1 MSWGCSTPGVAGLV
15 RGSWSSRSR
24 AALALGL
31 VRDREAVPALVR
43 VLDDPHDEIR
53 AAAVDAL
60 GSIGD
65 VAAVQALL
73 ARVGEQSRHQQ
84 ARLVEALRRI
94 GPAVTA
100 SVVTLGTEAPGE
112 RRMIAEILALVGGTG
127 ARVTLMEWTSDAD
140 ALVCAASWRAIGMIG
155 MDERAAYHALR
166 ALNDQDPRVRAQA
179 AQALGRTGRLDF
191 VPYLQSHLDDEW
203 EVAAQGARALAR
215 LGDEGGPHSR
225 RARTPAPADTV
236 WNWRALPVGA
246 APGMREMIVSA
257 LQGFDLFVLGYFL
270 SLNSLYLLFAVVA
283 FFRLISHRRR
293 WTPRALDTVMRS
305 PATPP
310 ISLIVPA
317 YGEEATIA
325 DSLRCCCCSTTR
337 SSRSSSSTTD
347 RRTARS
353 TWRLRRSG

>member
-1 MSWGCSTPGVAGLV
+1 MQSLAHQLRDFLVPALMVASAGILGLLFVVVVQRLVRNAAGWRRARLRARYLPLLQVANGEAGSDRDTALATLRRATGRHRTVIADALLEPLRVVQGSAVERAREVASALGLLDAWRRGLV

-100 SVVTLGTEAPGE
+100 SVVAFGAEAPGE

-127 ARVTLMEWTSDAD
+127 ARVTLMEWTGDAD
-140 ALVCAASWRAIGMIG
+140 ALVRAASWRAIGMIG

-166 ALNDQDPRVRAQA
+166 ALNDHDPRVRAQA

-215 LGDEGGPHSR
+215 LGDEGRAALQAREDSGAGGHGLELAKHFLWEQR
-225 RARTPAPADTV
+225 RA
-236 WNWRALPVGA
+236 
-246 APGMREMIVSA
+246 
-257 LQGFDLFVLGYFL
+257 
-270 SLNSLYLLFAVVA
+270 
-283 FFRLISHRRR
+283 
-293 WTPRALDTVMRS
+293 
-305 PATPP
+305 
-310 ISLIVPA
+310 
-317 YGEEATIA
+317 
-325 DSLRCCCCSTTR
+325 
-337 SSRSSSSTTD
+337 
-347 RRTARS
+347 
-353 TWRLRRSG
+353 